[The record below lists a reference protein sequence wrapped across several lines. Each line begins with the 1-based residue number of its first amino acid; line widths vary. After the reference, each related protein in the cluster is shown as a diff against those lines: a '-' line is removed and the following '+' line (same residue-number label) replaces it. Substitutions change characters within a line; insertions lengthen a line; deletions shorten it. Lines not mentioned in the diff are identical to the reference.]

1 MNDRTKSAYLAK
13 ARHNLKNP
21 INAILGYSEML
32 IEDCEDEDFTGLIT
46 DLRKLRNAGKEIL
59 KAIDD
64 NFAETNLAVV
74 GKSITDIARDTEIAI
89 RTPLNTIIG
98 YSELIIED
106 NYNIELENF
115 NSDIEKIIESGKR
128 IEEELKLI
136 IQFKDHLEK
145 GIKLKSFNDGEDF
158 SMVEDVIDS
167 IKPLES
173 GDKELIK
180 TGVILAVDDN
190 VNNTDILKKRLE
202 RLGNMVLTANNGKE
216 GIDILSSNWQEIDLI
231 LLDIVMPEMNGFE
244 VLRHVKGSKI
254 FQSIPVIMI
263 SSMDDKDSIYRCIEM
278 GANDYVTKPFDKEIL
293 NARISSSIERKQL
306 RDKEKELI
314 DEIKFE
320 RDKSEKLL
328 LNILPKEIAKK
339 LKNKEKN
346 ISKRHENITIIFTDL
361 VNFTPQAKNLNA
373 DKVVKILNKL
383 FKKFDDLTKRH
394 GLEKIKTIGD
404 SYFAA
409 GGLTGNVQI
418 AAKNTI
424 ELSKDMVKATRS
436 LNDETDHMD
445 LQIRIGIHTGNVIA
459 GIIGKNKFAYDLW
472 GATVNFASRLESTCE
487 PGKIQISEDTKT
499 IIGDKLD
506 LEVRKDV
513 VVRGIGTINTYY
525 LNYT

>member
-32 IEDCEDEDFTGLIT
+32 IEDCEDEDFTVLIT

>member
-1 MNDRTKSAYLAK
+1 MNKRTESAYLAK

-21 INAILGYSEML
+21 VNAILGYSEML
-32 IEDCEDEDFTGLIT
+32 IEDCEDENLSALVS
-46 DLRKLRNAGKEIL
+46 DLAKLNKAGNDVL

-64 NFAETNLAVV
+64 NFDEKNLSENS
-74 GKSITDIARDTEIAI
+74 KSITDVARDTEIAI

-106 NYNIELENF
+106 NDDLKLNNF
-115 NSDIEKIIESGKR
+115 YSDMEKIIQSGKQ
-128 IEEELKLI
+128 IEVELRSI

-145 GIKLKSFNDGEDF
+145 GIKLKSFNDAADY
-158 SMVEDVIDS
+158 SMVEDVLSS
-167 IKPLES
+167 IRPLNRE
-173 GDKELIK
+173 DKDLVK
-180 TGVILAVDDN
+180 TGTILAIDDN

-202 RLGNMVLTANNGKE
+202 RLGNMVMTANDGKE
-216 GIDILSSNWQEIDLI
+216 GIIALMSHEKDIDLI

-244 VLRHVKGSKI
+244 VLKHIKGSKE
-254 FQSIPVIMI
+254 FNNIPVIMI
-263 SSMDDKDSIYRCIEM
+263 SSMDDKDSIYRCIKM
-278 GANDYVTKPFDKEIL
+278 GADDYVTKPFDKEIL

-314 DEIKFE
+314 DEIQLE
-320 RDKSEKLL
+320 RDRSEKLL
-328 LNILPKEIAKK
+328 LNILPQGIANK
-339 LKNKEKN
+339 LKNNEKD

-361 VNFTPQAKNLNA
+361 VNFTPQAKKLSA
-373 DKVVKILNKL
+373 GKVVKVLNKL
-383 FKKFDDLTKRH
+383 FKEFDDLTMTH

-409 GGLTGNVQI
+409 GGLTGNVQT

-424 ELSKDMVKATRS
+424 ELSKDMIKATQS
-436 LNDETDHMD
+436 LNEKTNYMD

-472 GATVNFASRLESTCE
+472 GSNVNFASRLESTCE
-487 PGKIQISEDTKT
+487 PGKIQISEDT
-499 IIGDKLD
+499 IAILGEKLD
-506 LEVRKDV
+506 LEERKDV
-513 VVRGIGTINTYY
+513 KIKGIGTINTYY